1 MKIAPSTTVRVTGL
15 SKAWTEVL
23 IAAQYKK
30 GALAVYVRGNCII
43 LKLAHPLSV
52 RYLLQV
58 TLITDIKG
66 FLLFFNF
73 TPIASQNDSKS
84 YRWESFL
91 KRKYQIAE
99 KVVSG
104 VKEHVQS
111 MFNPKE
117 ILTIFSLKNQR
128 VTLVSLDLD
137 HPYTHYVPFRL
148 DWKSIITYAS
158 MVVLNL

>member
-30 GALAVYVRGNCII
+30 GALAVHVRGNCII

-111 MFNPKE
+111 MFNP
-117 ILTIFSLKNQR
+117 IFSLKNQR